1 MPEETISTADIDRDR
16 FAETLA
22 RALDERGLTQS
33 DLARTLGVTQPTIS
47 DYVNG
52 KKTPSRKNLEQLI
65 RLLDLEPADLV
76 APAEP
81 PLADDVVLI
90 PVRGEGASRHIY
102 GDNDRDERVHAF
114 SRSELLRLT
123 NRNPERLASF
133 IVSGD
138 SLAPEILPN
147 SVIVYWPQ
155 EQFTGDGL
163 YVLKIDGTEL
173 AKRVQVLPG
182 GALELLPV
190 NAAYKPELLLPV
202 PNADTRNT
210 YRSQRTE
217 LVTTIQV
224 LGKIVA
230 YAKPA

>member
-1 MPEETISTADIDRDR
+1 MPEEALSTADLDRDR
-16 FAETLA
+16 FAQTLA

-52 KKTPSRKNLEQLI
+52 KKTPSRKNLEHLI
-65 RLLDLEPADLV
+65 RLLDLAPGDLM
-76 APAEP
+76 APAAP
-81 PLADDVVLI
+81 PLADDVVLV
-90 PVRGEGASRHIY
+90 PVRGKAAAGHGY
-102 GDNDRDERVHAF
+102 VNDDRDAQVHAF
-114 SRSELLRLT
+114 SRRELLRLT

-163 YVLKIDGTEL
+163 YVLTIDAAEL

-182 GALELLPV
+182 GAVELLPI
-190 NAAYKPELLLPV
+190 NPAYKPELLLPV
-202 PNADTRNT
+202 PNADTPNT

-217 LVTTIQV
+217 LVSTVRV
-224 LGKIVA
+224 LGKVVA